1 MNDRSRRGNILSQ
14 IPLHCE
20 CLFVDTAVLTVFY
33 QDQGGSWDTFRG
45 AAPGHLHPGN
55 TALGGKSFAKYKINI
70 KLNLK
75 SLHASLPLRI

>member
-20 CLFVDTAVLTVFY
+20 CLFVDAAVLTVY
-33 QDQGGSWDTFRG
+33 QDQAGRWDTFRG

-55 TALGGKSFAKYKINI
+55 TALGGKSFAKDEIN
-70 KLNLK
+70 N
-75 SLHASLPLRI
+75 